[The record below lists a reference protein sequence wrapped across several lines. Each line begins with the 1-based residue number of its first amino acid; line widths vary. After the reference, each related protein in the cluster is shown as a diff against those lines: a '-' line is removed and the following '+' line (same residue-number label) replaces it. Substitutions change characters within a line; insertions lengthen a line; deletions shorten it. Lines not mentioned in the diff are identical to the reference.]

1 MCSLDRTYIH
11 AWEDY
16 ALTMIVISQ
25 STVFLLALQVLKHVK
40 AVQNLDGCVLVVQ
53 QLNDTIGSHVASFM
67 QVRDLRL
74 MPKQASQALRYG
86 SHRASGTRLERV
98 IQYVSAER

>member
-40 AVQNLDGCVLVVQ
+40 AVQNLDGCKFVCFGTGLQTTKKVI
-53 QLNDTIGSHVASFM
+53 DTMGI
-67 QVRDLRL
+67 
-74 MPKQASQALRYG
+74 
-86 SHRASGTRLERV
+86 
-98 IQYVSAER
+98 